1 MPQQWLHFIKS
12 GMTSGE
18 YMFNMTWFL
27 IFTLVFG
34 VVAYKRAS
42 LNTAVTVLAI
52 TLAIGTIFGGV
63 GLLAWLLFAVVA
75 VPLAYTP
82 FRVSAISTRLLAF
95 YKSVTPELSDTEQ
108 EAIDAG
114 TVWWDGDL
122 FTGKPDW
129 QKLHA
134 IARPRL
140 TPDEQAFLDGPCEEV
155 CAMVNEWEINH
166 VDADLPDEIW
176 AFLKKHKFFAMII
189 EKQYGG
195 LAYSAYA
202 QSRVLQK
209 LAGVSAVLS
218 STVGVPNSLGPG
230 ELLQHYGTKEQQDY
244 YLPRLA
250 SGQELPCFALT
261 GPEAGSDAGSIP
273 DVGIVCRGEFEGEE
287 VLGMSL
293 TFSKRYITL
302 APVATVVGLAFKLED
317 PDGLLGDKKHL
328 GITCALIPADTKGLE
343 IGRRHFPLNVP
354 FHNGPVK
361 GSSLF
366 VPLSYIIGGEK
377 MAGNGWRMLM
387 ECLSVGRCI
396 TLPSSAAGGAKQ
408 LALGTGAYSRI
419 RRQFRLPIG
428 QMEGVEEMLA
438 RIGGNAYLMD
448 AVTSFSTAGVD
459 LGQKPSVISAIC
471 KYHLTERMRQIINDS
486 MDIHGGKGICL
497 GPNNYLGRAYQGV
510 PISITVEGAN
520 ILTRNMMIFGQG
532 AMRCHPYVLKELYA
546 AQIED
551 KDEQLN
557 TFDKEVFG
565 HIGFAVSNTVRSLW
579 FSLSRNFFSSTPF
592 KDETSTYYKSLQGY
606 SSNLAILTDVS
617 MGVLGG
623 SLKRRERLSARL
635 GDVLS
640 HLYLASATLKRYDEQ
655 GRIKEDLPFLDW
667 AMQDCLHNI
676 DVAIDDFIRNFP
688 SLPVALLLR
697 VIVQPY
703 GKVNDK
709 ASDETEH
716 KIAHILQKPGSARDR
731 LGHGQYLARVEG
743 SLFGDLE
750 QTMENMVKVEPIFEK
765 ICTALKKKLPMTQLD
780 QLAKQALEANI
791 ITADEAQLLTI
802 TEAGRLR
809 TINVDD
815 FDPQELLASTSK
827 KVKRPARKR
836 VVKRSPK
843 TSTQGANKV
852 AADSAKET
860 KSDVKDNKKG
870 SSKSDTT
877 TA

>member
-1 MPQQWLHFIKS
+1 MSDL
-12 GMTSGE
+12 
-18 YMFNMTWFL
+18 TWFL
-27 IFTLVFG
+27 IVLAVFSF
-34 VVAYKRAS
+34 VAYKRYA
-42 LNTAVTVLAI
+42 LNTSIGILAA
-52 TLAIGTIFGGV
+52 TMVAGTIFGSIGII
-63 GLLAWLLFAVVA
+63 GWLLFLAIA
-75 VPLAYTP
+75 VPIAYEP
-82 FRVSAISTRLLAF
+82 LRLDYISKKLLAF
-95 YKSVTPELSDTEQ
+95 YKSVTPELSETEQ

-122 FTGKPDW
+122 FSGAPDW
-129 QKLHA
+129 QKMHA
-134 IARPRL
+134 IAQPKL
-140 TPDEQAFLDGPCEEV
+140 TREEQAFLDGPCEEV
-155 CAMVNEWEINH
+155 CAMVNEWQINH

-176 AFLKKHKFFAMII
+176 AFLKEHKFFAMII

-209 LAGVSAVLS
+209 LAGISAVLS

-230 ELLQHYGTKEQQDY
+230 ELLQHYGTKEQQDH

-250 SGQELPCFALT
+250 RGEEIPCFALT
-261 GPEAGSDAGSIP
+261 SPEAGSDAGAIP
-273 DVGIVCRGEFEGEE
+273 DQGIICKGKFNGEE
-287 VLGMSL
+287 VLGMKL

-302 APVATVVGLAFKLED
+302 APVATVVGLAFKLHD
-317 PDGLLGDKKHL
+317 PDGLLSDKKDL
-328 GITCALIPADTKGLE
+328 GITCALIPRDTEGLE

-361 GSSLF
+361 GTDMF

-377 MAGNGWRMLM
+377 MAGKGWRMLM

-408 LALGTGAYSRI
+408 LALTTGAYARI

-471 KYHLTERMRQIINDS
+471 KYHLTEKMRDIVNDS
-486 MDIHGGKGICL
+486 MDVHGGKGICL
-497 GPNNYLGRAYQGV
+497 GPTNYLGRAYQGV

-532 AMRCHPYVLKELYA
+532 AMRCHPYVLSEMAA
-546 AQIED
+546 AQLED
-551 KDEQLN
+551 KDEQLKA
-557 TFDKEVFG
+557 FDKAVFG

-579 FSLSRNFFSSTPF
+579 FTLTRNRLSSVPF
-592 KDETSTYYKSLQGY
+592 KDETATYYRSLQGY
-606 SSNLAILTDVS
+606 SANLAMLTDIA

-640 HLYLASATLKRYDEQ
+640 YLYLASATLKRYDEQ
-655 GRIKEDLPFLDW
+655 GRNKEDLPFLHW
-667 AMQDCLHNI
+667 AMQDCLQKI

-688 SLPVALLLR
+688 SVPVRVYLR
-697 VIVQPY
+697 AIVQPI
-703 GKVNDK
+703 GKLNDK
-709 ASDETEH
+709 PSDEIEH
-716 KIAHILQKPGSARDR
+716 AIAHMLQNPCSARSR
-731 LGHGQYLARVEG
+731 LGDGQYIARVEG

-750 QTMENMVKVEPIFEK
+750 QTLENMIKAEPIFDK
-765 ICTALKKKLPMTQLD
+765 ICKSLGEKLPMTRLD
-780 QLAKQALEANI
+780 ELADKAIAANI
-791 ITADEAQLLTI
+791 ISEEDAKLLKE

-815 FDPQELLASTSK
+815 FDPQELLAATSD
-827 KVKRPARKR
+827 KVKKKANRKTT
-836 VVKRSPK
+836 PK
-843 TSTQGANKV
+843 
-852 AADSAKET
+852 AA
-860 KSDVKDNKKG
+860 
-870 SSKSDTT
+870 
-877 TA
+877 